1 MLIEIPDL
9 EADAIRYRLMLRNE
23 AEAALQATIRQ
34 VQQRLQVP
42 DGSQIQVDQ
51 ATGNM
56 TFVTTEPGQ

>member
-1 MLIEIPDL
+1 MLTDIPDL